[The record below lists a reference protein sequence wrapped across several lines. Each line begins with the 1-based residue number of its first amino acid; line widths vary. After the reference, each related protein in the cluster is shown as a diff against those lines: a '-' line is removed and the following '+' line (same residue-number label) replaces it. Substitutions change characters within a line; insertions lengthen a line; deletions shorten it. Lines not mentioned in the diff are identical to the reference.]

1 MNEKFDQVEYPDE
14 YIWIGDLTY
23 SEFRYFCHWNSKCRG
38 RVLYSTVQDHIQ
50 WRYPVWIRRDEF
62 LSSCLQA

>member
-1 MNEKFDQVEYPDE
+1 M
-14 YIWIGDLTY
+14 WIGDLTY

-38 RVLYSTVQDHIQ
+38 RVLDSTVQDHIQ